1 VLLAKAKDGEISLS
15 AENARWTRENVVG
28 CAQRQHGVDTTRHHL
43 KESQHKWG
51 SWTSRRRFSKPV
63 AAPRPGPRAGRPG
76 RAAPVLESTTHDV
89 DDVSGTPRLRCISR
103 LYNGLLPAGFCV
115 PASFLVVPGAWWC
128 TRWWGELGAVFV

>member
-51 SWTSRRRFSKPV
+51 SWTFRRRFSKPV
-63 AAPRPGPRAGRPG
+63 AAPPWPPGGPG

-89 DDVSGTPRLRCISR
+89 DGVSDTPRLRCISR
-103 LYNGLLPAGFCV
+103 LYNGLFPAGFCI
-115 PASFLVVPGAWWC
+115 PASFLVFGGGEN
-128 TRWWGELGAVFV
+128 WGQFLFRS